1 MKKIILG
8 LFIILF
14 CFSIGIAGLQEEEL
28 SKEERAKIEKKIELL
43 KKEKK
48 QLHDIFN
55 YLFEKF
61 DSMDKEINQ
70 LEMKL
75 QGKDLIQ
82 LMKEASK
89 PEEKD
94 VLDIIIEDSKKDVY
108 ELMAEESEKQREEE
122 KKNKFAW
129 LDKYRDLTKKDEQ
142 KKDLSYWDGYEA
154 AAVDYFKSLGVWK
167 TDPEKLEEE
176 NDRLEDLLRELRN
189 EKSELEWDMMRYKSD
204 LEWHMLEL
212 SSRLESDLLFNPLIT
227 FPFDYRY
234 TYPGYSSQQTQRDWT
249 NYDTTKFL
257 FKLHRLSKGK
267 MDWSKSWQ
275 LRLLLNNK

>member
-1 MKKIILG
+1 MKKMILA

-14 CFSIGIAGLQEEEL
+14 CFSIGIAELQQKEL
-28 SKEERAKIEKKIELL
+28 SKEEKAILKKAIEIIKKHKERELL
-43 KKEKK
+43 E
-48 QLHDIFN
+48 
-55 YLFEKF
+55 
-61 DSMDKEINQ
+61 
-70 LEMKL
+70 
-75 QGKDLIQ
+75 
-82 LMKEASK
+82 LMREASK
-89 PEEKD
+89 PKE
-94 VLDIIIEDSKKDVY
+94 KDVY
-108 ELMAEESEKQREEE
+108 ELIFEESEKQREEE
-122 KKNKFAW
+122 KKK
-129 LDKYRDLTKKDEQ
+129 E
-142 KKDLSYWDGYEA
+142 LSYWDGYEA

-212 SSRLESDLLFNPLIT
+212 SSRLESDLLFNPLLT

-234 TYPGYSSQQTQRDWT
+234 TYPSYSTQQTQRDWT

-267 MDWSKSWQ
+267 MDWSKSWR
-275 LRLLLNNK
+275 LRLLLNKK